1 MSLNGLFDIAKSA
14 IYTNQLAL
22 NTITNNI
29 ANANTPGYSRQ
40 EVILEVANPVQV
52 RGDFVG
58 RGVTSGG
65 VRRHY
70 DKFLQLQII
79 GQEHSYGRSTALESG
94 LSQIEQIFN
103 EAQGLGI
110 GDILDEYFNAW
121 QDVATNPESQTD
133 RTSLL
138 QKASALV
145 QAVKQMELDIEDTL
159 KYINED
165 IKNIVTDI
173 NAITSEIASL
183 NAKITQVEAGL
194 SAEKASYFRDE
205 RDQKLTELAQLM
217 NYSWYENDNG
227 AVTILAG
234 GRSLVNGEV
243 SYSMSTQIDVD
254 GNRQVYLN
262 GEKITSIFSSGT
274 IGGLI
279 SSRNDINNTPL
290 HSLRRLIASIIKE
303 TNILHRQGYGLDSST
318 NNDFFDPLKIYTVN
332 YSSGGYVSSASVT
345 DVTQLTLDEYSVE
358 FTSSTAYKVYDKQ
371 TGSLITSGTYTD
383 GSPINF
389 EGIRVVIK
397 GSPASGDSFLVSP
410 LKGVIKDFDV
420 SISDTDKVAAASSSS
435 ALPGDN
441 RNALS
446 IAGLS
451 QTSISDLGS
460 ASFDEYYEGIVSGI
474 GIMSKAAHDSLEYD
488 DNMRYE
494 LQKKRDQVSGVS
506 LDEEAADL
514 IRFQRAYEAG
524 ARILKIT
531 DELMQTI
538 INL

>member
-14 IYTNQLAL
+14 IYTNQQAL
-22 NTITNNI
+22 NTIANNI

-40 EVILEVANPVQV
+40 EVILEVANPVQI

-138 QKASALV
+138 QKAKSLV

-159 KYINED
+159 NYINDD
-165 IKNIVTDI
+165 INNLVTDI
-173 NAITSEIASL
+173 NSITSEIASL
-183 NAKITQVEAGL
+183 NAKITQVEAGF

-205 RDQKLTELAQLM
+205 RDQKLSELAELM
-217 NYSWYENDNG
+217 NYSWYENSNG
-227 AVTILAG
+227 SVTVLAG
-234 GRSLVNGEV
+234 GRSLVDGEI
-243 SYSMSTQIDVD
+243 SYSMNTQIDVD
-254 GNRQVYLN
+254 GNRQIYLN
-262 GEKITSIFSSGT
+262 GENMTSAFS
-274 IGGLI
+274 GGKLGGHI
-279 SSRNDINNTPL
+279 AARSDINSTPL
-290 HSLRRLIASIIKE
+290 HSLRKLMASIIKE
-303 TNILHRQGYGLDSST
+303 TNILHRQGYGLDGST
-318 NNDFFDPLKIYTVN
+318 NNDFFDPLKVYTVN
-332 YSSGGYVSSASVT
+332 YSSAGYVSSASVT
-345 DVTQLTLDEYSVE
+345 DVTQLTLDEYTVK
-358 FTSSTAYKVYDKQ
+358 FTSSSAYEVYDKQ
-371 TGSLITSGTYTD
+371 TGSLITSGTYSA

-389 EGIRVVIK
+389 AGIRVVID
-397 GSPASGDSFLVSP
+397 GSPAGGDSFLVSP

-420 SISDTDKVAAASSSS
+420 SISDTDKVAAASTSS

-441 RNALS
+441 TNALS

-451 QTSISDLGS
+451 QTSISNLGS
-460 ASFDEYYEGIVSGI
+460 ATFDEYYEGLVSSV
-474 GIMSKAAHDSLEYD
+474 GIMSKAAHDGLAYD
-488 DNMRYE
+488 DNMRFE

-514 IRFQRAYEAG
+514 IRYQRAYEAG

-538 INL
+538 INI